1 MHDDVI
7 TTLLNNVFQITI
19 THDLIII
26 KIKHP
31 SLYDEGCFMNFHI
44 KNKSADYSF
53 LFNSLSSFTSV
64 GFGI

>member
-1 MHDDVI
+1 P
-7 TTLLNNVFQITI
+7 
-19 THDLIII
+19 III

-44 KNKSADYSF
+44 KIKSADYSF